1 MQDISARKADNGGAV
16 DLGGIDDGAST
27 AGGAT
32 LHTASSVV
40 SRRDINEKPPLLK
53 DLSDEEI
60 EELEGKLKR
69 RIDLRLLPMI
79 ILIYILNYLD
89 RNNIPGRFHWV
100 PSISQST
107 CYLCQYCC

>member
-1 MQDISARKADNGGAV
+1 M